1 MFQKPGG
8 MIHFDNHTHSHHSA
22 DSRMAPGRAAE
33 KALQRS
39 LGGICFSDH
48 YDFDAPEGERLFTF
62 DVQRQQEEIEGLK
75 EKFPSIVLLKGVEIG
90 IQPISLGAI
99 RDFMGKHAF
108 DTVIAS
114 MHFVRGTDPFH
125 RTYYQ
130 GYDFKQAYGI
140 YLEDILSCISV
151 FPDFDILGHFDYV
164 ARYSPYLEHEVSMKV
179 FGDVLDP
186 ILKILAQNGKTL
198 EINTKTYQKFQYGTP
213 TLDKNVIRR
222 FRELGG
228 EAVSL
233 GSDAHSDEKIG
244 EQFGI
249 YTDILRQCGFRYGVY
264 YRNRRPEYYKIDS

>member
-1 MFQKPGG
+1 
-8 MIHFDNHTHSHHSA
+8 
-22 DSRMAPGRAAE
+22 
-33 KALQRS
+33 
-39 LGGICFSDH
+39 
-48 YDFDAPEGERLFTF
+48 
-62 DVQRQQEEIEGLK
+62 
-75 EKFPSIVLLKGVEIG
+75 
-90 IQPISLGAI
+90 
-99 RDFMGKHAF
+99 
-108 DTVIAS
+108 
-114 MHFVRGTDPFH
+114 
-125 RTYYQ
+125 
-130 GYDFKQAYGI
+130 
-140 YLEDILSCISV
+140 
-151 FPDFDILGHFDYV
+151 
-164 ARYSPYLEHEVSMKV
+164 MKV